1 MNEREKEL
9 DEILKEIVNEISIT
23 PTMLD
28 KAITSYE
35 AVGTWLGEGIKYDMK
50 IFPQGSMNLGTTN
63 KPITDKDDYDVD
75 LVCLLE
81 NGKELVAREIKH
93 IVGDRLKEHKIYR
106 EKILEEGEGKRCWK
120 MQYDEFHMDILPCVP
135 RYIYKEPDITEIRL
149 THKKDSYY
157 EDRYSNP
164 TGYRKWFEKCMEKT
178 LKIFKEAYAI
188 ENKMEIIDVP
198 IYRIKT
204 PLQMAI
210 QLLKR
215 HRDIY
220 FQKDDENAPISV
232 IITTLA
238 AKAYTGEESVYETLV
253 NVLSKMSTFIEMRN
267 GVYWIQNPVMP
278 LENFADK
285 WQECPQKKI
294 AFENWIQKAREDF
307 ITNPLNLVGID
318 KIGDSFKKS
327 LGEAPVKR
335 ALNNCADKK
344 RNARDNKELYSTGL
358 LTGIATQK
366 VAGATLIKGHTFFG
380 K

>member
-1 MNEREKEL
+1 
-9 DEILKEIVNEISIT
+9 
-23 PTMLD
+23 
-28 KAITSYE
+28 
-35 AVGTWLGEGIKYDMK
+35 
-50 IFPQGSMNLGTTN
+50 
-63 KPITDKDDYDVD
+63 
-75 LVCLLE
+75 
-81 NGKELVAREIKH
+81 
-93 IVGDRLKEHKIYR
+93 
-106 EKILEEGEGKRCWK
+106 
-120 MQYDEFHMDILPCVP
+120 
-135 RYIYKEPDITEIRL
+135 
-149 THKKDSYY
+149 
-157 EDRYSNP
+157 
-164 TGYRKWFEKCMEKT
+164 
-178 LKIFKEAYAI
+178 
-188 ENKMEIIDVP
+188 
-198 IYRIKT
+198 
-204 PLQMAI
+204 MAI

-238 AKAYTGEESVYETLV
+238 AKAYTGEASVYETLV
-253 NVLSKMSTFIEMRN
+253 NVLSKMSTFIEIRN

-358 LTGIATQK
+358 LTGIAIQK
-366 VAGATLIKGHTFFG
+366 IAGATLIKGHTFFG